1 MVAGNVLPRDTIRI
15 AKSGD
20 QARLDFSSFH
30 RIVSGGAPRTAAKD
44 SGEGNPVDGK
54 DYTILIRSKSKDT
67 RSPSVVL
74 IDWER
79 QEFVD
84 LLED

>member
-1 MVAGNVLPRDTIRI
+1 MLPRDTIRI
-15 AKSGD
+15 AKRDD

-30 RIVSGGAPRTAAKD
+30 RIVSGGAPSTAAKV
-44 SGEGNPVDGK
+44 SGEGNPVGGK
-54 DYTILIRSKSKDT
+54 DYTIMIRSKDA
-67 RSPSVVL
+67 RRPSVVL

>member
-1 MVAGNVLPRDTIRI
+1 MLPRDTIRI
-15 AKSGD
+15 AKRGD

-30 RIVSGGAPRTAAKD
+30 RIVSGGAPPTAAKV
-44 SGEGNPVDGK
+44 SGEGNPVGGK
-54 DYTILIRSKSKDT
+54 DYTILIRSKDA
-67 RSPSVVL
+67 RRPSVVL

-84 LLED
+84 LVEDQMQ

>member
-1 MVAGNVLPRDTIRI
+1 MLPRDTIRI
-15 AKSGD
+15 AKRGD

-30 RIVSGGAPRTAAKD
+30 RIVSGGAPPTPAKVI
-44 SGEGNPVDGK
+44 GEGNPVGGK
-54 DYTILIRSKSKDT
+54 DYTILIRSKSKDA
-67 RSPSVVL
+67 RRPSVVL

-84 LLED
+84 LVEDQMQ